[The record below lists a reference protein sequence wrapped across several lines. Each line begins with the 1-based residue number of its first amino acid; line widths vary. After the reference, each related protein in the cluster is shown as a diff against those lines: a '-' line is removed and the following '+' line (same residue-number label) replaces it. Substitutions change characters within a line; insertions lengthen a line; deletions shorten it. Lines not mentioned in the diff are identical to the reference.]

1 MKEYLLLIR
10 EDFSA
15 YGNITPEEMQKSIEA
30 HMKWVEKLVE
40 SGNFKGGEPLSPE
53 GKVIKGS
60 EMVITDGPFVELKE
74 SISGYYFL
82 LANSLAEVMEL
93 AKGCPSLAMD
103 NATLEVREV
112 LQTEEN

>member
-15 YGNITPEEMQKSIEA
+15 YGNITPEEMQRSIEA

-40 SGNFKGGEPLSPE
+40 NGHFKGGDPLSPE

-60 EMVITDGPFVELKE
+60 EMVITDGSFVELKE

-103 NATLEVREV
+103 NATIEVREV
-112 LQTEEN
+112 LHTEAS

>member
-30 HMKWVEKLVE
+30 HMQWVEKLVA
-40 SGNFKGGEPLSPE
+40 SGNFKGGDPLSPE
-53 GKVIKGS
+53 GKIIKGRD
-60 EMVITDGPFVELKE
+60 MLITDGPFIELKE

-82 LANSLAEVMEL
+82 LANSLAEVMEI
-93 AKGCPSLAMD
+93 AKGCPSLLMD
-103 NATLEVREV
+103 NATIEVREV
-112 LQTEEN
+112 LQSEEI